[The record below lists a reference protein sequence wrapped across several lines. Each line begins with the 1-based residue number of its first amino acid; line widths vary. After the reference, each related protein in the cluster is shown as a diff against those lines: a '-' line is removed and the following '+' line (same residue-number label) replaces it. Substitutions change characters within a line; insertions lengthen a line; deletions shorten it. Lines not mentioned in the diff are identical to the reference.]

1 MSSLL
6 PAESI
11 APDPTIVVAVCLACH
26 HWQADCTPRA
36 RKELG
41 GNQPALW
48 ALVELAAEHE
58 AECVGAGGRVKVLLI
73 VAKLVSHVVWEWFDC
88 PGEGVGRDEAVEWAL
103 GHRSDPRARRFLAR
117 GRR

>member
-11 APDPTIVVAVCLACH
+11 APDPTIVVAVCMACH

-36 RKELG
+36 RTELG

-58 AECVGAGGRVKVLLI
+58 AECVGAGGRVKVLGKWVERPMMSSERQATGVLGMYPLP
-73 VAKLVSHVVWEWFDC
+73 AWWVW
-88 PGEGVGRDEAVEWAL
+88 R
-103 GHRSDPRARRFLAR
+103 
-117 GRR
+117 